1 MESKVVVFFVSWL
14 RCRSPSCTC
23 SWVCWSTSLV
33 PWPPLKSRR
42 LRSPTSLETW
52 KRIRPNTLLFF
63 FWKVLGRSIFK
74 RVNAKRGQFARIIL
88 LRFVTFLLTMIIII
102 ILIQCF
108 NHARSHHTRDR
119 KVFTWCSKAWVTWP
133 GHNLTQKSGVSGN
146 ELHTSLRW
154 FWSDE
159 ILMPKLYF
167 LMVLKLPSQRS
178 VLRVWWPSLKDD
190 ERVD

>member
-23 SWVCWSTSLV
+23 SWVCWWTSLV

-74 RVNAKRGQFARIIL
+74 RVNTKRGQFARSL
-88 LRFVTFLLTMIIII
+88 FLRFVAFLFTMITITNDQFSFSVSTIGLYSMQDH
-102 ILIQCF
+102 ILQGQEGV
-108 NHARSHHTRDR
+108 HMVQQSLGDVTRS
-119 KVFTWCSKAWVTWP
+119 SS
-133 GHNLTQKSGVSGN
+133 N
-146 ELHTSLRW
+146 
-154 FWSDE
+154 
-159 ILMPKLYF
+159 PKIW
-167 LMVLKLPSQRS
+167 RE
-178 VLRVWWPSLKDD
+178 W
-190 ERVD
+190 